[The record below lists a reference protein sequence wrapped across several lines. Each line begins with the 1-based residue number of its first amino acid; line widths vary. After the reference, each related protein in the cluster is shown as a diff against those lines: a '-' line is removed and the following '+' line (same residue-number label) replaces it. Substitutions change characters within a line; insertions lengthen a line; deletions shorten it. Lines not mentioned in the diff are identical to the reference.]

1 MSIINYPKVAL
12 DPNQKVFVSFY
23 INGKRYRLYNGSRAG
38 IDLNPNS
45 FPESKRIEIGKV
57 LAYKIYEKINS
68 GGTLTAFKSMD
79 IVTGELSDLEYAKRA
94 LNKKLSEDYSDKY
107 KMMLKQAFKMLVR
120 ASNSDGG
127 IAFKSLES
135 HLDKYS
141 SNTSYNALR
150 RHLNALL
157 NEAVNQG
164 LKANPLKGL
173 KTRKTKAK
181 LHKPFDN
188 LTEVLADIQL
198 FNLNL
203 YLCCLLTYGC
213 LLRPHREIRLLK
225 WGDFSDDLKFIN
237 LSGKR
242 NKSGR
247 NRIVP
252 VPLFIR
258 ELLTPND
265 KDLNIFSGK
274 TTPHNPSYFS
284 KLWSKYK
291 DRSCKLEENQTLYSF
306 RHSGAIDIFK
316 RTGSITKLQ
325 KAMGHS
331 SINVSLTYLRGLEV
345 PEITEED
352 MPELK

>member
-1 MSIINYPKVAL
+1 MSIINYPKVAF

-68 GGTLTAFKSMD
+68 GGTITAFKSMD
-79 IVTGELSDLEYAKRA
+79 IITGELSDLEYAKRA

-120 ASNSDGG
+120 ASNSEGG
-127 IAFKSLES
+127 IAFKSIES

-141 SNTSYNALR
+141 SNTSYNTLR

-157 NEAVNQG
+157 NEAVSQG

-188 LTEVLADIQL
+188 LAEVLDDIKL
-198 FNLNL
+198 FNFNL

-225 WGDFSDDLKFIN
+225 WGDFSDD
-237 LSGKR
+237 GKR

-247 NRIVP
+247 NWIVP

-258 ELLTPND
+258 ELLTSND

-274 TTPHNPSYFS
+274 TIPHNPSYFS

-291 DRSCKLEENQTLYSF
+291 NKSNILRQNQTLYSF

-345 PEITEED
+345 PELTEGD
-352 MPELK
+352 MPII